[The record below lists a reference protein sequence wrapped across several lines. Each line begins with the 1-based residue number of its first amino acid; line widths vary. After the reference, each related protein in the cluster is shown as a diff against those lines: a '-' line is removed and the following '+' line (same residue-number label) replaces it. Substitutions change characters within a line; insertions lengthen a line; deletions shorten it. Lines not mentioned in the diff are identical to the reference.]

1 MSERV
6 IITGATGFIGRTLCR
21 HLAGCGYEVIA
32 LTRPG
37 NPRRPELSNIRMVE
51 WDSVSSAGWV
61 EYADGAYAIINLAGE
76 NVGIGSWT
84 AEKKSQIL
92 GSRLHAI
99 DAVLEA
105 VEQAPRR
112 PRLIIQASAIGYYG
126 SRDEQILDE
135 QSAPGQGFLAEVCR
149 QCEKKTAR
157 FFDFPIRCAI
167 IRLAAVLGPTGGILN
182 QLIPLFRKFLGGCPG
197 SGQQWFSWIHLADA
211 IGAIDFIM
219 KNETI
224 QGALNLAAPHPVQA
238 REFYTSLG
246 QALHRP
252 SLLPI
257 PALTL
262 KLLLG
267 DKARELILASQRV
280 LPHRLLEAGFAFRFP
295 DIRETLLDC
304 IEPSKIQENSL

>member
-1 MSERV
+1 MPERV
-6 IITGATGFIGRTLCR
+6 IITGATGFIGGALCR

-32 LTRPG
+32 LTRPS
-37 NPRRPELSNIRMVE
+37 NPHRPELPNIRMVE
-51 WDSVSSAGWV
+51 WDAVSSAGWA

-76 NVGIGSWT
+76 NVGTGSWT
-84 AEKKSQIL
+84 AEKKSKIL
-92 GSRLHAI
+92 DSRLNAI
-99 DAVLEA
+99 AAVLEA
-105 VEQAPRR
+105 VEAAPRQ

-135 QSAPGQGFLAEVCR
+135 QSAPGQSFLAEVCR

-167 IRLAAVLGPTGGILN
+167 IRLAAVLGPTGGILT
-182 QLIPLFRKFLGGCPG
+182 QLIPLYRKFLGGCPG

-211 IGAIDFIM
+211 IGAIEFIM
-219 KNETI
+219 KNKTA
-224 QGALNLAAPHPVQA
+224 QGIWNLSAPHPVRA
-238 REFYTSLG
+238 KDFYTSLG
-246 QALHRP
+246 HALHRP
-252 SLLPI
+252 SLLPL

-280 LPHRLLEAGFAFRFP
+280 LPQRLLEAGFAFRFP
-295 DIRETLLDC
+295 DIREALLDC
-304 IEPSKIQENSL
+304 IESSKIQENSL